1 MFCRQFILAFV
12 CAILSFP
19 VLCQE
24 RSDIRE
30 YDGRVPIQRV
40 FGKITLGESTSA
52 SEIASSFGVPDIYYV
67 YKYYDFSLVG
77 FNAKIP
83 FLNVVWHSVS
93 VEYSSFDNE
102 AESIIFSMH
111 SDEIPLMEYETL
123 KNKLMAEYGNCTET
137 YSDNASYITCN
148 WDDGRT
154 ALIMMLQKTEASPV
168 KDKSGQYIL
177 KLCYTNKQHD
187 FKPYQE

>member
-1 MFCRQFILAFV
+1 M
-12 CAILSFP
+12 
-19 VLCQE
+19 
-24 RSDIRE
+24 
-30 YDGRVPIQRV
+30 
-40 FGKITLGESTSA
+40 
-52 SEIASSFGVPDIYYV
+52 
-67 YKYYDFSLVG
+67 
-77 FNAKIP
+77 KIP

-102 AESIIFSMH
+102 AESVIFSMH

-123 KNKLMAEYGNCTET
+123 KNKLKAEYGNCTET
-137 YSDNASYITCN
+137 YSDNASHITCN

-168 KDKSGQYIL
+168 KDKSGQHTL

-187 FKPYQE
+187 FNPYQE

>member
-1 MFCRQFILAFV
+1 MHLFVLFCRF
-12 CAILSFP
+12 LSWP
-19 VLCQE
+19 
-24 RSDIRE
+24 
-30 YDGRVPIQRV
+30 
-40 FGKITLGESTSA
+40 KK
-52 SEIASSFGVPDIYYV
+52 GV
-67 YKYYDFSLVG
+67 
-77 FNAKIP
+77 KIP

-123 KNKLMAEYGNCTET
+123 KNKLKAEYGNCTET

-168 KDKSGQYIL
+168 KDKYGQYIL

-187 FKPYQE
+187 FNPYQE